1 MPARRTDVLGRVQ
14 GGDVFFGA
22 GLAALLGWAAWC
34 GRGVW
39 FFIDEWSVIT
49 RYHEGHWLTP
59 FNGHLSIIPIAFY
72 RTLLSLFGYTFW
84 PERVVALACYAAV
97 AIAVFWFARLRVAPL
112 VAALAALLVAWS
124 SQAQLLIMFP
134 LLINFTIPIAV
145 LVVIWILLDRDTFRA
160 DVLASVLL
168 ALALATSSVALVGVI
183 TIALELV
190 LQRETQVRRWLT
202 FAPPFLLWL
211 LWYAFYGAGHTG
223 AGGSVGSVLSFAWH
237 QFLATWVGLAAGW
250 KPGGVLVFAAVV
262 GVVALSIARWKTF
275 DRRALVILLTFFG
288 FLALNAIGRNAA
300 GKEFHVPAIAPDSER
315 FVWVDALL
323 VVCLVVQCVRR
334 QRMHVLALLAAVV
347 LLVGN
352 AIVLGRDLRDYHSN
366 AIANARNVR
375 TVLIGIDALG
385 SRADP
390 TRELPLG
397 FIPVPT
403 RAYQSLV
410 RHYGSPVAGV
420 SVDALGD
427 EPVRAQVDGWM
438 IHDLGIH
445 IAPGAPS
452 GCQPL
457 ADGAPV
463 PAPAT
468 VAVQAATTPVNVF
481 VRRLAETFDAPALGQ
496 VTPGAPGVVEFPK
509 DNSALPWYVHVD
521 DPSARLELCN

>member
-1 MPARRTDVLGRVQ
+1 VLRRVQ
-14 GGDVFFGA
+14 VGDVFFGA

-49 RYHEGHWLTP
+49 RYHDDHWLTP
-59 FNGHLSIIPIAFY
+59 FNGHLSLVPIAFY
-72 RTLLSLFGYTFW
+72 RTMLSLFGYTFW
-84 PERVVALACYAAV
+84 PERYVALMCYAAV
-97 AIAVFWFARLRVAPL
+97 AIAVFWFARLRVSPL

-145 LVVIWILLDRDTFRA
+145 LVFIWILLDRNTFRA

-168 ALALATSSVALVGVI
+168 AFALATSSVALIGVV
-183 TIALELV
+183 TIGLELA
-190 LQRETQVRRWLT
+190 LQRETRVRRWLT
-202 FAPPFLLWL
+202 LVWPFALWL
-211 LWYAFYGAGHTG
+211 VWYGFYGAGHTG

-250 KPGGVLVFAAVV
+250 KPGGVLVFAGVAAVV
-262 GVVALSIARWKTF
+262 VLAVVRWKTF

-288 FLALNAIGRNAA
+288 FLLLNAIGRNAA
-300 GKEFHVPAIAPDSER
+300 GKEFHVPPIAPDSER
-315 FVWVDALL
+315 FVWVDGLI
-323 VVCLVVQCVRR
+323 VVCLVVQCLRR
-334 QRMHVLALLAAVV
+334 QRVHVLGVLAGVV

-352 AIVLGRDLRDYHSN
+352 AVALGRDLHDYHSN
-366 AIANARNVR
+366 QLANARNVR
-375 TVLIGIDALG
+375 TVLVGIDALG
-385 SRADP
+385 ARADQ
-390 TRELPLG
+390 TRDLPLG

-427 EPVRAQVDGWM
+427 ERVRAQVDGWM

-445 IAPGAPS
+445 IAPGTGV
-452 GCQPL
+452 GCRPL

-463 PAPAT
+463 NAPAT
-468 VAVQAATTPVNVF
+468 VAVQAGATPANVS
-481 VRRLAETFDAPALGQ
+481 VRRLAETFDAPALGN
-496 VTPGAPGVVEFPK
+496 VTPGPPSAIEFPR
-509 DNSALPWYVHVD
+509 DDSSLPWYVHVD
-521 DPSARLELCN
+521 DPSARLDVCG